1 MPSMAY
7 QTNRAHTTPLRSPP
21 TKACPSPGPVRFLR
35 EGGNFGK
42 AATVPAY
49 RPPYI
54 ELEWYYPY
62 IYSGPGL
69 SKFDTQ
75 SYTYVRTY
83 VQCHAVLLQLHT
95 SLALPESYVRSIS
108 AIPGTVPRVPLL
120 ASANFIR
127 YMELSENIKYIK
139 GEARQVRT

>member
-54 ELEWYYPY
+54 ELEWYSERSRPFKVRHTV
-62 IYSGPGL
+62 I
-69 SKFDTQ
+69 
-75 SYTYVRTY
+75 YVRTY
-83 VQCHAVLLQLHT
+83 VRTMSCCTFTVAHL
-95 SLALPESYVRSIS
+95 SLALPESYDVRSIS
-108 AIPGTVPRVPLL
+108 AIPGTVPLL

-127 YMELSENIKYIK
+127 YMELSENIRYIK